1 MTKVIQE
8 ITSKGLQLPKTLT
21 DKWGWH
27 EGIKVVINARQKS
40 VSIYPQELMATDI
53 ADNACNYL
61 LEKVGDAVG
70 IKTPIKN
77 NGNWVV
83 PVILPHAK
91 KDIGQLKFTS
101 SGELIIEE
109 SDSPLELLEK
119 ANED

>member
-1 MTKVIQE
+1 MSKVIQQ

-27 EGIKVVINARQKS
+27 EGIRVVINARQKS
-40 VSIYPQELMATDI
+40 VSIYPQELTATDI

-61 LEKVGDAVG
+61 LKKVGDAVG
-70 IKTPIKN
+70 VKTPFKD

-83 PVILPHAK
+83 SVILPHAK
-91 KDIGQLKFTS
+91 KDLGQLKFTS
-101 SGELIIEE
+101 SGDLIIEE
-109 SDSPLELLEK
+109 SDSPSELLEK